1 MTKIKRLSDNVINLI
16 AAGEVVEKP
25 SSVIKELVE
34 NSIDAGAS
42 EIDIFIDRS
51 GKNKIIILDNG
62 FGMSKD
68 DLLLAI
74 ERHTTSK
81 LDENDI
87 MNIQNFGFRGEALA
101 SIASVSR
108 VKISSRA
115 AGAADAYMIIKED
128 DGRIELLEDNIPRGT
143 KIEISDLFFS
153 TPARLKFLK
162 SDNTE
167 LAACFDIIKK
177 LAISHPDISFTVTSN
192 DKLAFKY
199 QAADQ
204 LERVGKVLPKDFVE
218 NSAEIDFAG
227 DDLKIR
233 GYVSIPTYHKASAT
247 EQYLFVN
254 NRPVRDKLLIAAV
267 KVAYKDFLEYGRHP
281 LVVIFV
287 EIDYQSVDVNVHP
300 AKIEIRFQDPN
311 LVRGVI
317 IAAIKDALSKESHKT
332 STTISTKALG
342 FFQAPKYERQEALF
356 EETTP
361 FIYQAFT
368 SKKPFTES
376 SSEEITSFKEAYA
389 TISHSA
395 LITEDVVEVKPE
407 HSLGFAIAQ
416 FYNTYIISQTEDA
429 IIIIDQHAAHERL
442 VYEDLKIELEE
453 YGIKRQRLLIP
464 EVVEFHDSKF
474 ALKIYDKKAELL
486 RLGLTIELD
495 FDNVIKVIET
505 PILLG
510 KFDIKAIILDIA
522 DYLIEFDENFAMSN
536 LIEHVT
542 ETYACHHSIRAG
554 RKMNLHE
561 MNALIRKMEETP
573 FSGQCNHGRPT
584 YLKLGK
590 KDIEKLFGRR

>member
-51 GKNKIIILDNG
+51 GKNKIIIIDNG

-87 MNIQNFGFRGEALA
+87 MNIHNFGFRGEALA

-199 QAADQ
+199 QAAGQ
-204 LERVGKVLPKDFVE
+204 LERIGKVLPKDFVE
-218 NSAEIDFAG
+218 NSAEVDFAR

-233 GYVSIPTYHKASAT
+233 GYVSIPTYHKATAA

-254 NRPVRDKLLIAAV
+254 DRPVKDKLLIAAV

-287 EIDYQSVDVNVHP
+287 DIDYQSVDVNVHP

-311 LVRGVI
+311 LVRGII
-317 IAAIKDALSKESHKT
+317 IAAIRDALSKESHKT

-342 FFQAPKYERQEALF
+342 FFQAPKYERQETLF
-356 EETTP
+356 EEAAP
-361 FIYQAFT
+361 FIYPTFA

-376 SSEEITSFKEAYA
+376 SGEEITSFKEAYP

-395 LITEDVVEVKPE
+395 VITEDVVEVKPE
-407 HSLGFAIAQ
+407 YSLGFAIAQ

-429 IIIIDQHAAHERL
+429 IILIDQHAAHERL

-453 YGIKRQRLLIP
+453 YGIKRQKLLIP
-464 EVVEFHDSKF
+464 EIVEFHDSKF
-474 ALKIYDKKAELL
+474 ALKIYDKKEELL
-486 RLGLTIELD
+486 KLGLSIELNSD
-495 FDNVIKVIET
+495 KIVKVIET

-522 DYLIEFDENFAMSN
+522 DYLMEFDENFAMSH

-542 ETYACHHSIRAG
+542 ETYACHRSIRAG